1 MSMIVLDFL
10 NVAEIIFMDPELR
23 SKLPDFKSQ
32 FDSWLLSARSSALRQ
47 LGKRAILAFLTE
59 LKDDHLKIISEHLG
73 TQVVL
78 KKIDHHIVKQLE
90 TSIKELEVVLNTGD
104 WYSNFAI
111 TRNKDKVKVGFW
123 R

>member
-1 MSMIVLDFL
+1 MIVLDFL